1 MERLPVALILRRLHY
16 RCVEI
21 GGIIGVTA
29 AVGALIAFIVVIA
42 ANKRRKSVDP
52 KNDIPQ

>member
-1 MERLPVALILRRLHY
+1 MEV
-16 RCVEI
+16 
-21 GGIIGVTA
+21 GGIVGVTA

-42 ANKRRKSVDP
+42 AQKRRKSVKP